1 LGAAGT
7 RTEGG
12 RVFAAGV
19 APMPAKMRW
28 LLRHPWLGL
37 LALVAALGV
46 GVGAAFWIV
55 VGPPP
60 GWERR
65 TPVSPETARHF
76 SPDYL
81 TARARFRAKVQA
93 AHGGL
98 AQIPIDARGPA
109 GEALTIDIGWFGA
122 ARPRKVLLHSSG
134 IHGVEGF
141 AGSAI
146 QLQLLDALPRL
157 EPDSAIVLVH
167 LLNPYGVAWLRRAN
181 EDNVDLNRNF
191 LGPDEAY
198 SGAPTGYGNLDPLL
212 NPPSPPAWDFFYARA
227 IGQVMRHGMT
237 ALKQAVANGQYDYA
251 KGLFF
256 GGKRLQQGPERYQA
270 FLRERLTGAGRV
282 IAIDVHTGVGDYGE
296 ELLLAEEEEFKAAR
310 RVFGARVFLAD
321 ADRGAAYRIRGGYEK
336 MLARVFPSADLHFVA
351 EEFGTYRPIHIVRA
365 LREENRW
372 HHWGGG
378 TPGHPAKHALRD
390 AFSPEDEAWR
400 QAVLARGQSLLRE
413 AVMAL
418 AAGTSG

>member
-1 LGAAGT
+1 MGAAGT

-198 SGAPTGYGNLDPLL
+198 SGAPTGYGALDPLL

-227 IGQVMRHGMT
+227 IGQVIRHGMT

-296 ELLLAEEEEFKAAR
+296 ELLLAEEEEFKAAQ
-310 RVFGARVFLAD
+310 RVFGARVSLAD

-400 QAVLARGQSLLRE
+400 QAVLTRGQSLLRE

>member
-1 LGAAGT
+1 
-7 RTEGG
+7 
-12 RVFAAGV
+12 
-19 APMPAKMRW
+19 MRW
-28 LLRHPWLGL
+28 LLRRPWLGL

-46 GVGAAFWIV
+46 AVGAAFWIV

-122 ARPRKVLLHSSG
+122 ARPRQVLLHSSG

-198 SGAPTGYGNLDPLL
+198 SGAPAGYGALDPLL

-227 IGQVMRHGMT
+227 IGQVIRHGMT

-296 ELLLAEEEEFKAAR
+296 ELLLAEEEEFKAAQ
-310 RVFGARVFLAD
+310 RVFGARVSLAD